1 MNYEHIPVLLA
12 EVIEY
17 LDCRDGDIIVDCTL
31 GGGGHAEAILNKITP
46 AGIVIG
52 IDKDEAAIN
61 AARIKLGSFSQQIIF
76 VKADFF
82 DIDEVLEDLKIK
94 EVDGI
99 LFDLGVSSFQ
109 LDNSIRGFSYKQDA
123 KLDMR
128 MDQSLDIS
136 ASDIVNTYSEG
147 KLTEIIKN
155 YGEEKWAGR
164 IAKFI
169 VETRKRNEIET
180 TNQLVDVIKAAI
192 PASARRRGGHPA
204 RRTFQALRIEV
215 NNELGIL
222 EQAIEKAV
230 KFLKTGRCLIVIT
243 YHSLEDRI
251 VKNTFKRLS
260 EKNIHSLEI
269 PTTQHKIKL
278 LTKKPIKPN
287 PQEVILNPRS
297 RSAKLRAAKKI

>member
-260 EKNIHSLEI
+260 EKNIHSLET

>member
-17 LDCRDGDIIVDCTL
+17 LDCKDGDIIVDCTL

-61 AARIKLGSFSQQIIF
+61 AARIKLGSFSQQIIL

-136 ASDIVNTYSEG
+136 AADIVNTYSER

-155 YGEEKWAGR
+155 YGEEKWASR

-169 VETRKRNEIET
+169 LETRKRNEINT

-222 EQAIEKAV
+222 EKAIEKAV

-260 EKNIHSLEI
+260 EEDIYSSENSIA
-269 PTTQHKIKL
+269 QYRIKL
-278 LTKKPIKPN
+278 LTKKPIRPN

-297 RSAKLRAAKKI
+297 RSAKLRVAKKI